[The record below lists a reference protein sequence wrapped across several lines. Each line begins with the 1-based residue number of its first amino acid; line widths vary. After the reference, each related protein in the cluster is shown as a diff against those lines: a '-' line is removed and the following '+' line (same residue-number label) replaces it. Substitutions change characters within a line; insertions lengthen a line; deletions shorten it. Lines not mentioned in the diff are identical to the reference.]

1 MKCLNGGKCAV
12 GMGNVPFCECANRR
26 FTGTQCEID
35 LRELMNGTR
44 AVRSERVLE
53 NEEEAMSVSCGVL
66 GNDADTIDY
75 VFVALVIA
83 GVLILVLVVAYIYV
97 QVKVKRI
104 KM

>member
-1 MKCLNGGKCAV
+1 
-12 GMGNVPFCECANRR
+12 
-26 FTGTQCEID
+26 
-35 LRELMNGTR
+35 
-44 AVRSERVLE
+44 
-53 NEEEAMSVSCGVL
+53 MSVSCGVL